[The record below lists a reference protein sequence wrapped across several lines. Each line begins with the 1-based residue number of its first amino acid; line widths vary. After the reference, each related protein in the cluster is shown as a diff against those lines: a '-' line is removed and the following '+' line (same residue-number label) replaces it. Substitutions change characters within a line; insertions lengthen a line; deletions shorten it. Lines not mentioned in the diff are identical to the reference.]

1 MAEEVLITM
10 SDVLEYLFCPRFIY
24 YMYALDIP
32 QNEEKYYKV
41 LKGREIHKIKKDTN
55 KEYLRKKLGVV
66 RKESEVYLVS
76 KRHNIK
82 GIVDEVL
89 FFSDDTAGPFEY
101 KFAEYKDRLFK
112 TYRFQLVLQGILI
125 KDNFDVEV
133 DRGYLCYTRSN
144 NKVIEV
150 SFRRSDFDRALEVVN
165 EIIEIIQ
172 KGYYPKGTRYKM
184 RCITC
189 TYRNICR

>member
-1 MAEEVLITM
+1 MAGEILITI

-41 LKGREIHKIKKDTN
+41 LKGRKTHKMKKDTN

-76 KRHNIK
+76 KRYNIK

-89 FFSDDTAGPFEY
+89 FFSDGTASPFEY
-101 KFAEYKDRLFK
+101 KFAEYKNKLFK
-112 TYRFQLVLQGILI
+112 TYKFQLVLQGILI
-125 KDNFDVEV
+125 KDNFEVEV
-133 DRGYLCYTRSN
+133 RKGYLCYTRSN
-144 NKVIEV
+144 NKVIDIP
-150 SFRRSDFDRALEVVN
+150 FKKSDFEKAVKFVS

-172 KGYYPKGTRYKM
+172 KGYYPKETKYKM
-184 RCITC
+184 KCINC
-189 TYRNICR
+189 AYRNICG